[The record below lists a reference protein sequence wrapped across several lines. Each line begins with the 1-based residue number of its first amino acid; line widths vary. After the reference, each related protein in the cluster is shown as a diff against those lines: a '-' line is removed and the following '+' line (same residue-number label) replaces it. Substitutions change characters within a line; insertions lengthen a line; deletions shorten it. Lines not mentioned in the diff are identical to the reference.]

1 MDKAADAIV
10 ASGSTL
16 VSAGITTGSLAFR
29 GVSYVGSSMI
39 STITTGA
46 SIISGLYTTTYLV
59 SLPASLARR
68 LFTKN
73 K

>member
-1 MDKAADAIV
+1 MDRAVDTIV

-16 VSAGITTGSLAFR
+16 VSAGISTGSFAIR
-29 GVSYVGSSMI
+29 GVSYVGSSML

-46 SIISGLYTTTYLV
+46 SIISGLSTTAYLV

-73 K
+73 